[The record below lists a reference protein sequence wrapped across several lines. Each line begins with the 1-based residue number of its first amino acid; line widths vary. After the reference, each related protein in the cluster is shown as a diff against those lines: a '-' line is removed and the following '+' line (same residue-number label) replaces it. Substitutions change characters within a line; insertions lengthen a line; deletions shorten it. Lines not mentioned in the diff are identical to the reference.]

1 MNRRSGV
8 KMFLSVITAPIEL
21 AQLIDFLIR
30 RCHVKRTFILQIRS
44 ATPIQ
49 DMNTSAPI
57 CWRWRVISATTNGA
71 VNIHILNRQDSPT
84 PSLASE
90 CALPPPPPTKGL
102 GGGGHTC
109 LQLMGWESTNSDIIQ
124 YLHYFSIANKKGEAL
139 QKFAT
144 LRLFVMTM
152 PI

>member
-8 KMFLSVITAPIEL
+8 KIFLSVITAPIEL

-30 RCHVKRTFILQIRS
+30 RCHVKRIFILQIRS

-71 VNIHILNRQDSPT
+71 VNIHILNSQDSPS
-84 PSLASE
+84 PSLASQ
-90 CALPPPPPTKGL
+90 
-102 GGGGHTC
+102 GGGGGAHLPAAKGMGEYQFRHHTC
-109 LQLMGWESTNSDIIQ
+109 SICIIFPS
-124 YLHYFSIANKKGEAL
+124 LKKKGEAL

-144 LRLFVMTM
+144 LRLFVVTM